1 VIANLSEH
9 ICFPHYKV
17 IFHNKI
23 NGREIHEIWSSCLPL
38 VLYVSAADKT
48 QHDHL
53 MWYIIPDATNKV
65 KLYHLL
71 NYMPIQL

>member
-1 VIANLSEH
+1 MK
-9 ICFPHYKV
+9 Y
-17 IFHNKI
+17 
-23 NGREIHEIWSSCLPL
+23 G
-38 VLYVSAADKT
+38 AAVYLLFYMSLLQTRDKT

-53 MWYIIPDATNKV
+53 MWYIIPDVTNKV